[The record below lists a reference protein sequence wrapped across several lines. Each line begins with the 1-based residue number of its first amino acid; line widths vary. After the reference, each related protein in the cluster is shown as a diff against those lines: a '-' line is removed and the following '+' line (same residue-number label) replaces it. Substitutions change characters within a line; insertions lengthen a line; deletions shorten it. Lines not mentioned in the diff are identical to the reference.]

1 MNIKE
6 ALRHEWFHKFDDT
19 NIISAR
25 RISREN
31 KSKDF
36 ELFTNTEKLKKNL

>member
-1 MNIKE
+1 MNG
-6 ALRHEWFHKFDDT
+6 
-19 NIISAR
+19 IISAR

-36 ELFTNTEKLKKNL
+36 ELFTNTQKLKKNI